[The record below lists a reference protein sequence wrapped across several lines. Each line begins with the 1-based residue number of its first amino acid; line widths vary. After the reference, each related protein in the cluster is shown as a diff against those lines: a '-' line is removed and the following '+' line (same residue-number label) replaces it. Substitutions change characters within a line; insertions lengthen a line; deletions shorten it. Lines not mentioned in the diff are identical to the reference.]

1 MISQHHEPEGTSE
14 HFHSISAELLQIL
27 ADVSHNWDGVY
38 FDDGPDRFYYYS
50 NSWGSTSVTEVC
62 HAPVS
67 GFSSEC
73 SQHFNLHRKLFVHQR
88 CGNMAI
94 TWRNYN
100 AVLLW
105 NINREKKTHVTIKLQ
120 RSLADDA
127 SQTGVLSDTHTH
139 RQALLPEC
147 DLRRI
152 ICSVQL
158 RPLN

>member
-1 MISQHHEPEGTSE
+1 MIFQHCEPEGTYE

-50 NSWGSTSVTEVC
+50 SSWGSTSLTEVC

-73 SQHFNLHRKLFVHQR
+73 SQHFILHRKLFVHQR
-88 CGNMAI
+88 CSNMAI
-94 TWRNYN
+94 TWWNYN
-100 AVLLW
+100 AVSLW
-105 NINREKKTHVTIKLQ
+105 NINREKNTRHYNATAFTVRWCQ
-120 RSLADDA
+120 
-127 SQTGVLSDTHTH
+127 SDWRPLWHTHTH